1 MSTARE
7 RKNTI
12 LGDRCAFCPS
22 CGWARRYLLTYSE
35 PPEGPCPDCGTE
47 LVVECPD
54 CGEPPESYA
63 QVACRHCG
71 TALRPAEA
79 FGSPIRRRAEPA
91 PTPAILGDARAA
103 ETAGGTR

>member
-22 CGWARRYLLTYSE
+22 CGWARRYLLTYTE
-35 PPEGPCPDCGTE
+35 PPAGPCPDCGTK
-47 LVVECPD
+47 LVVACPG
-54 CGEPPESYA
+54 CEEPPESFA

-71 TALRPAEA
+71 TPLRDDDA
-79 FGSPIRRRAEPA
+79 FGSRIRRRPEPA
-91 PTPAILGDARAA
+91 PTQAILGGAADVPAEAR
-103 ETAGGTR
+103 R